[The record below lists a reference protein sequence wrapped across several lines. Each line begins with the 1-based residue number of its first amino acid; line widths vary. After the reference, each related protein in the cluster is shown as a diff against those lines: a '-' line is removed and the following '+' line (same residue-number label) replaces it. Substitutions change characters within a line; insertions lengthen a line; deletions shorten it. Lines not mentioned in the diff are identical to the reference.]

1 MWRETWMEATFFFVA
16 HLLLCYVVPLFIIV
30 VSYALVGRGIWR
42 REVPSFHLSDEVQ
55 ARVFQ
60 LQQSKYRA
68 LWVIAVVVAAFA
80 VTWFPFYVTFTRIQL
95 SNAFDEW
102 KISEE
107 LETRI
112 FSTAIPIA
120 QWMSS
125 ANSCINP
132 FIYHFL
138 DPRFRSRFR
147 SMFSGGQ
154 RDRK

>member
-1 MWRETWMEATFFFVA
+1 MEASYFFVA
-16 HLLLCYVVPLFIIV
+16 HFLLCYVIPLLIIV
-30 VSYALVGRGIWR
+30 VSYAFVGRCIWTR
-42 REVPSFHLSDEVQ
+42 KIPSFQLSDEVQ
-55 ARVFQ
+55 ARVCQ

-68 LWVIAVVVAAFA
+68 LVVIAVVVAAFA
-80 VTWFPFYVTFTRIQL
+80 VTWFPFYITFTRIQM

-107 LETRI
+107 LENII
-112 FSTAIPIA
+112 FPVAIPIA

-138 DPRFRSRFR
+138 DPRFRNRFHQL
-147 SMFSGGQ
+147 FSGQ
-154 RDRK
+154 HHK